1 MHPVIL
7 SVLQVHA
14 LYLITWHHV
23 LSHEV
28 INTLQL
34 HVASFCHHQQAF
46 SAPGYLSSSSHS
58 CHLQGQRLGDFL
70 RLVLQLQ
77 EQKKAL
83 NKLVIFDS
91 SVATAWH
98 SPTTSYYLSLLPT
111 VTCQIGSSP
120 GYYSMPVRNL
130 IEFFS
135 RIHSSNLH
143 WLAWDQ
149 FYKLIWR

>member
-1 MHPVIL
+1 MLCIWSHGITCCPMKWQIHCSSMLLLFVITNKHFPHL
-7 SVLQVHA
+7 D
-14 LYLITWHHV
+14 I
-23 LSHEV
+23 
-28 INTLQL
+28 
-34 HVASFCHHQQAF
+34 
-46 SAPGYLSSSSHS
+46 SSSSHS

-70 RLVLQLQ
+70 RLALQLQ

-120 GYYSMPVRNL
+120 GYYSMSVRNL